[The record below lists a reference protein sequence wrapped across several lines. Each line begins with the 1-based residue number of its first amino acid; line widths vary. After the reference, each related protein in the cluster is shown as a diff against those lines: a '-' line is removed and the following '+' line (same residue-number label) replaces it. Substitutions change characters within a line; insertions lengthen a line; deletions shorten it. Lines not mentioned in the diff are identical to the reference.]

1 MSKLILVG
9 RIAGAFGVRGE
20 LRIST
25 YTEQPMALAKF
36 KKLLREDGSP
46 ALTLTS
52 ARPAKD
58 GVVARCPEINDKDAA
73 DALRGVR
80 LYVTRDALPKPVDE
94 DEFYQTDLL
103 GLKADTP
110 EGETLGSIKAVL
122 NVGAG
127 DILEIDPGAGRATR
141 YIPFTRAAVP
151 EVRIGEGRVIVIP
164 PVEIGEPEPNVDQDQ
179 GSPE

>member
-36 KKLLREDGSP
+36 KRLLREDGSP

-58 GVVARCPEINDKDAA
+58 GVVARCPEVGDKDAA

-80 LYVTRDALPKPVDE
+80 LYVTRDALPRTADE
-94 DEFYQTDLL
+94 DEFYLADLI
-103 GLKADTP
+103 GLVAQTP
-110 EGETLGSIKAVL
+110 EGEALGTVKAVQ
-122 NVGAG
+122 NFGAG
-127 DILEIDPGAGRATR
+127 DILELDPGSGRATR

-151 EVRIGEGRVIVIP
+151 EVRIGDGKVIVIP
-164 PVEIGEPEPNVDQDQ
+164 PVETGEPEPEE
-179 GSPE
+179 SPE